1 MTHSGRGGV
10 AEQPQGERGPLG
22 PPEQRT
28 PWREVFARAPLSAGL
43 ATFGVGLLPGPKG
56 TWGSLAAVVLGEALY
71 RSFGLPSLAVLA
83 AVSVLLG
90 TPAAGRV
97 AGLRRDEDP
106 HEVVVDEVAGQSIAL
121 LGLHGFLPGASGGVL
136 GAGLVLAA
144 FFLFRL
150 LDVWKPGPIDDL
162 QRLPGGYGVMADDVA
177 AGAVVALAFGLA
189 ALARFAR

>member
-1 MTHSGRGGV
+1 MTHSGRGEV
-10 AEQPQGERGPLG
+10 AGQAPGERVPLG
-22 PPEQRT
+22 PPASRA
-28 PWREVFARAPLSAGL
+28 PWREVFARAPFSAGL

-71 RSFGLPSLAVLA
+71 LSFGLPSVA
-83 AVSVLLG
+83 ALVVVSVLLG
-90 TPAAGRV
+90 TAAAGRV

-106 HEVVVDEVAGQSIAL
+106 HEVVIDEVAGQSIAL

-150 LDVWKPGPIDDL
+150 LDVWKPGPIDAL
-162 QRLPGGYGVMADDVA
+162 QRLPGGTGVMADDVA
-177 AGAVVALAFGLA
+177 AGAVVAAAFGLA
-189 ALARFAR
+189 ALAGFAR